1 MTIKEYYKQIGTDR
15 MSRLSSLHGIIL
27 EQQVQMLF
35 DTEDD
40 GYKARYTFK
49 FKALECLLGL
59 ISWNIDVTRFF
70 YVELMGYKE

>member
-1 MTIKEYYKQIGTDR
+1 MIKDYYKQIGIDR
-15 MSRLSSLHGIIL
+15 LSRLNSLHGIIL

-35 DTEDD
+35 DTEEA

-49 FKALECLLGL
+49 FKVLEALLGL

-70 YVELMGYKE
+70 YVELMGFKE